1 MHDCIGPS
9 WGTFPAGMFSHDQN
23 GCVEQPLPGVISAQS
38 GTLSLLSR
46 TSADSAHLFGIFT
59 PLTLRSDIDMH
70 LTLNRIQTGQIW
82 IGILGGSD
90 PGRSPGIMMA
100 LSEGDVQNQVF
111 VVRQLSQNSEITR
124 SPSVP
129 AEAGG
134 YNVHLTISNGSVL
147 FKINSMQTSSF
158 PLLFTDRQL
167 FIGFRNQFGFNW
179 LDAQISDLKISK
191 K

>member
-1 MHDCIGPS
+1 MIALVLRGLFFLS
-9 WGTFPAGMFSHDQN
+9 AIFSRDQN
-23 GCVEQPLPGVISAQS
+23 GCLQQPLPDVISAQN
-38 GTLSLLSR
+38 GRSLAAIPHLGGL
-46 TSADSAHLFGIFT
+46 AHTYGIFT
-59 PLTLRSDIDMH
+59 PLPLRSDIDMH
-70 LTLNRIQTGQIW
+70 LALSRIQTGQIW
-82 IGILGGSD
+82 IGILDGSD
-90 PGRSPGIMMA
+90 PGISPGIMMV

-111 VVRQLSQNSEITR
+111 VVRQLPQNSEMLR

-129 AEAGG
+129 AEADG
-134 YNVHLTISNGSVL
+134 YNIHLTISNGSVT

-158 PLLFTDRQL
+158 PLSFANRQL